1 MTEMTGAQMV
11 MEAFLREGVDTIFG
25 LPGGANLPLYDV
37 LESGGVGIFPVP
49 EGIEPKIYP
58 IKHYLV
64 KHEQCAAH
72 AADAYSRV
80 TGKPGVCYGTSG
92 PGATN
97 LVTGIANAFMDSIPL
112 VCVTGQVI
120 TALIGRDGF
129 QEADIAGIT
138 IPITK
143 HNELVLDVNE
153 IPRAM
158 QDAFYIATTGRPGPV
173 LVDIPRD
180 VLQRKGRFTWR
191 DKVQLRGYR
200 PNGTQPDPNEL
211 QKAVDLIE
219 RSERP
224 VIISGHGVIISRAYE
239 ELMEFAEKTS
249 IPVITTLLG
258 ISGFPGTHPLY
269 LGMPGMHG
277 MYWNNRTIN
286 EADLVIGI
294 GMRFDD
300 RVTGRLKDF
309 APKAKIIHM
318 DIDPAEIGKN
328 VRPTAALQGDVKA
341 TLTELNKVVKS
352 KDRPEWIGWIDEMR
366 RNHPSIVIR
375 ETGDVLP
382 QYVIDSIYRETKGDC
397 YVVTGVGQHQ
407 MWAAQY
413 FWYDKPN
420 SFITSG
426 GLGTMGFEVPAA
438 MGAQVAAPNDTVWSI
453 CGDGGFMMTLQELA
467 TIAEYDW
474 PIKFAIINNNGLG
487 MVRQWQQ
494 LFYQNNIVAT
504 PLKNPDFVKLAE
516 AFGVR
521 GLRAERKD
529 QVVPVIQ
536 QAMEHD
542 GPVVID
548 FRVEQHED
556 TFPAMP
562 PGAALSET
570 VDQPKFD
577 GEFEFQPQKVRS
589 S

>member
-1 MTEMTGAQMV
+1 MV

-37 LESGGVGIFPVP
+37 LESGGVGIKPVP
-49 EGIEPKIYP
+49 PGVEPKLYP

-72 AADAYSRV
+72 AADAYARV
-80 TGKPGVCYGTSG
+80 TGKAGVCYGTSG

-97 LVTGIANAFMDSIPL
+97 LVTGIANAYMDSIPL

-120 TALIGRDGF
+120 TALLGRDGF
-129 QEADIAGIT
+129 QEADIQGIT

-143 HNELVLDVNE
+143 HSELVLDVNE

-158 QDAFYIATTGRPGPV
+158 QEAFYIATTGRPGPV

-180 VLQRKGRFTWR
+180 VLQKKGVFTWK
-191 DKVQLRGYR
+191 DKIELRGYK
-200 PNGTQPDPNEL
+200 PYPALDEAEVA
-211 QKAVDLIE
+211 KAAELIE
-219 RSERP
+219 QSERP
-224 VIISGHGVIISRAYE
+224 VILSGHGVIISHAYE
-239 ELMEFAEKTS
+239 EVRELAEKAN

-277 MYWNNRTIN
+277 MYWNNIAIS
-286 EADLVIGI
+286 EADLLIGV

-309 APKAKIIHM
+309 APKAKIIHLE
-318 DIDPAEIGKN
+318 IDPAEVGKN
-328 VRPTAALQGDVKA
+328 VRPAATLQGDAKHS
-341 TLTELNKVVKS
+341 LSELNKHVARKERE
-352 KDRPEWIGWIDEMR
+352 DWFAYLDELR
-366 RNHPSIVIR
+366 SSHPSIAIR
-375 ETGDVLP
+375 ETDEVLP
-382 QYVIDSIYRETKGDC
+382 RFVINQIYQATKGDC
-397 YVVTGVGQHQ
+397 YVTTGVGQHQ

-420 SFITSG
+420 SFVTSG

-438 MGAQVAAPNDTVWSI
+438 MGVQVAKPGETVWSV

-474 PIKFAIINNNGLG
+474 PIKFAIINNGNLG
-487 MVRQWQQ
+487 MVRQWQE
-494 LFYQNNIVAT
+494 LFYENNLVAT

-516 AFGVR
+516 AFGIM
-521 GLRAERKD
+521 GLRATRKEEV
-529 QVVPVIQ
+529 QPVIEK
-536 QAMEHD
+536 AMNHP

-548 FRVEQHED
+548 FQVKYDENCY
-556 TFPAMP
+556 PMVP
-562 PGAALSET
+562 PGASLDET
-570 VDQPKFD
+570 IDQPAYRRLEP
-577 GEFEFQPQKVRS
+577 GTN
-589 S
+589 